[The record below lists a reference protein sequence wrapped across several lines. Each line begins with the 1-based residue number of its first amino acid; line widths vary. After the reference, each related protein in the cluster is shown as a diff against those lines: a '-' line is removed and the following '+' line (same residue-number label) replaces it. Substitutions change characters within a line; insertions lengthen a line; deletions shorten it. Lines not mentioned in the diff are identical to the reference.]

1 MNCSKNKGDTT
12 QRGNYR
18 GSKLSE
24 RIMKVFERV
33 IQQKIREMVDVDAV
47 QSGFLPVKG
56 TADVIFIAHEVEER
70 YLEKKKKLSF
80 AFLDLEKA
88 FDQVPR
94 EVVKWA
100 MKKLGVDE
108 CLIRSVMAMYSDNNN
123 VISLNN
129 IAGNKF
135 DVNVGVH

>member
-56 TADVIFIAHEVEER
+56 TADVIFIAHQVEER

>member
-1 MNCSKNKGDTT
+1 
-12 QRGNYR
+12 
-18 GSKLSE
+18 
-24 RIMKVFERV
+24 MKFFERV

-56 TADVIFIAHEVEER
+56 TADVIFIAHQVEER

-94 EVVKWA
+94 KVVKWA

>member
-56 TADVIFIAHEVEER
+56 TADVIFIAHQVEER

-100 MKKLGVDE
+100 VKKLGVDE

>member
-33 IQQKIREMVDVDAV
+33 IKQKIREMVDVDAV

>member
-33 IQQKIREMVDVDAV
+33 IRQKIREMVDVDAV

-56 TADVIFIAHEVEER
+56 TADVIFIAHQVEER

-100 MKKLGVDE
+100 VKKLGVDE

>member
-56 TADVIFIAHEVEER
+56 TADVIFIAHQVEER

-94 EVVKWA
+94 KVVKWA

-123 VISLNN
+123 VINLNN

>member
-56 TADVIFIAHEVEER
+56 TAYVIFIAHQVEER

>member
-47 QSGFLPVKG
+47 QSSFLPVKG
-56 TADVIFIAHEVEER
+56 TADVIFIAHQVEER
-70 YLEKKKKLSF
+70 YLEKKKKLSL

>member
-56 TADVIFIAHEVEER
+56 IADVIFIAHQVEER

-94 EVVKWA
+94 KVVKWA

>member
-33 IQQKIREMVDVDAV
+33 IRQKIREMVDVDAV

-56 TADVIFIAHEVEER
+56 TADVIFIAHQVEER

>member
-56 TADVIFIAHEVEER
+56 TADVIFIAHQVEER

-100 MKKLGVDE
+100 MKKLAVDE

>member
-56 TADVIFIAHEVEER
+56 TADVIFIAHQVEER

-94 EVVKWA
+94 KVVKWA

-108 CLIRSVMAMYSDNNN
+108 CLIRSAMAMYSDNNN

>member
-33 IQQKIREMVDVDAV
+33 IQQKVREMVDVDAV

-56 TADVIFIAHEVEER
+56 TADVIFIAHQVEER

>member
-33 IQQKIREMVDVDAV
+33 IQQKIREMIDENAV
-47 QSGFLPVKG
+47 QSVFLPVKG
-56 TADVIFIAHEVEER
+56 TADVIFIAHQVEER
-70 YLEKKKKLSF
+70 YLEKKKKLFF

-88 FDQVPR
+88 IDPVPR

-108 CLIRSVMAMYSDNNN
+108 CLIRSVMAMYSNNNN
-123 VISLNN
+123 VISLKN

>member
-56 TADVIFIAHEVEER
+56 TADVIFIAHQVEER

-123 VISLNN
+123 VINLNN

>member
-24 RIMKVFERV
+24 RIIKVFERV

-56 TADVIFIAHEVEER
+56 TADVIFIAHQVEER

>member
-33 IQQKIREMVDVDAV
+33 IQQKVREMVDVDAV

-56 TADVIFIAHEVEER
+56 TADVIFIAHQVEER

-94 EVVKWA
+94 KVVKWA

>member
-56 TADVIFIAHEVEER
+56 TADVIFIAHQVEER

-80 AFLDLEKA
+80 ASVDLEKA
-88 FDQVPR
+88 FDLVPR
-94 EVVKWA
+94 EVVKWV
-100 MKKLGVDE
+100 MRKLGVDE
-108 CLIRSVMAMYSDNNN
+108 WSIRAVMTMYRNSKSVIRVNNT
-123 VISLNN
+123 L
-129 IAGNKF
+129 
-135 DVNVGVH
+135 

>member
-47 QSGFLPVKG
+47 QSGFLPVKE
-56 TADVIFIAHEVEER
+56 TADVIFIAHQVEER

>member
-56 TADVIFIAHEVEER
+56 TADVIFIAHQVEER

-129 IAGNKF
+129 IAGNKS

>member
-18 GSKLSE
+18 GLKLSE

-56 TADVIFIAHEVEER
+56 TADVIFIAHQVEER

>member
-33 IQQKIREMVDVDAV
+33 IQQKVREMVDVDAV

-56 TADVIFIAHEVEER
+56 TADVIFIAHQVEER

-100 MKKLGVDE
+100 VKKLGVDE

>member
-56 TADVIFIAHEVEER
+56 TADVIFIAHQVEER

-94 EVVKWA
+94 KVVKWA